1 LSRSVTPW
9 TAGRAEDARHG
20 RRAFFS
26 EEQIDVKS
34 AKAESLRLRLDRSA
48 AARSII
54 KQFYIY
60 VVLVLIVLIFSVMKL
75 GETSLF
81 GRGSF
86 LSPDSIINLLRS
98 AVPILTLS
106 GAFTLLMISG
116 YIDLSVGSAMSLT
129 AVVFSLMIFNGFSF
143 LPAFVITLILGIAM
157 GSLNGCLVMRL
168 RITPVIATLVT
179 LNLFK
184 GIALLI
190 VPDGLSAIKGSAAKA
205 MPGWINDFAR
215 KEVFLGLPWAFF
227 IAMLVIVAL
236 VIVQRK
242 TILGKYATAI
252 GGNRIAAELSGI
264 NAVKIV
270 WLLYIIVGFFA
281 ALAGIARASYMSLG
295 DPLSGD
301 GMEVNCIIA
310 VLLGG
315 TAFSGGEGSVAKT
328 VVGALIIICVTTGL
342 MTVIPAYWQTVAKGS
357 VLLAAVVLNH
367 LLVRGNVKA

>member
-1 LSRSVTPW
+1 MAQVVLSKE
-9 TAGRAEDARHG
+9 RA
-20 RRAFFS
+20 
-26 EEQIDVKS
+26 DVKTMQDS
-34 AKAESLRLRLDRSA
+34 QRLPMDRSQA
-48 AARSII
+48 MRARI

-60 VVLVLIVLIFSVMKL
+60 FVLALIVVIFSVVKL
-75 GETSLF
+75 DQVAMFE
-81 GRGSF
+81 RGHF

-116 YIDLSVGSAMSLT
+116 YIDLSVGSAMSLS
-129 AVVFSLMIFNGFSF
+129 AVVFAYMVLNGFSF
-143 LPAFVITLILGIAM
+143 APAIAVALVVGILM
-157 GSLNGCLVMRL
+157 GTLNGFLVMRL

-190 VPDGLSAIKGSAAKA
+190 VPDGLSAIKGSTERP
-205 MPGWINDFAR
+205 MPAWINYYAR
-215 KEVFLGLPWAFF
+215 EEVFLGLPQAFYVALIV
-227 IAMLVIVAL
+227 IAFL

-242 TILGKYATAI
+242 TILGKYAAAT
-252 GGNRIAAELSGI
+252 GGNPVAAELSGI
-264 NAVKIV
+264 NSVQVV

-281 ALAGIARASYMSLG
+281 ALAGVARASYMSLG

-301 GMEVNCIIA
+301 GMELSCIIA

-328 VVGALIIICVTTGL
+328 IVGAIIIMCVTIGL
-342 MTVIPAYWQTVAKGS
+342 MTVIPAYWQNLAVGG
-357 VLLAAVVLNH
+357 VLLIAVALNH
-367 LLVRGNVKA
+367 LLMREGPRA